1 MPWGVGCDA
10 MLEMSVLIFGTVRC
24 KQFDGDCGG
33 RWTIKRRVPHKWDK
47 FLKGPYTKLGT
58 LRLVNHVTMVA

>member
-33 RWTIKRRVPHKWDK
+33 LLR
-47 FLKGPYTKLGT
+47 GECGT
-58 LRLVNHVTMVA
+58 SGISF